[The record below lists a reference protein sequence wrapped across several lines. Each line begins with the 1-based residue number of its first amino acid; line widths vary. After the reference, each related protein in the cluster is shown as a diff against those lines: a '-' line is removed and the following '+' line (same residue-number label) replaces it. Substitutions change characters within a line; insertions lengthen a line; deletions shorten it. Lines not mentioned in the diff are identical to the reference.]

1 MAVRSETLEDKTA
14 TDLRDQAREAGI
26 AGTSHMRK
34 DELVASIRENEAAL
48 EKAAD
53 RSAID
58 VLVEDHRKVA
68 ALFKEALAKDD
79 GDPKIAELAKQIVL
93 ELELHTTAE
102 EKIFYP
108 AFKRVAI
115 EREKDDAKDEVLEA
129 YVEHDGVKDL
139 IAKLEKLSVKDE
151 SYKAI
156 LQVMSEQVE
165 HHVKEEEHEM
175 FPTAKHFFDRAELHE
190 LGRAIVTMKVSGA
203 RG

>member
-1 MAVRSETLEDKTA
+1 MAAQTETLEEKTA
-14 TDLRDQAREAGI
+14 TELRDRAREAGI

-34 DELVASIRENEAAL
+34 DELVASIRDNEAAA

-58 VLVEDHRKVA
+58 VLVEDHRNVS

-79 GDPKIAELAKQIVL
+79 GDPEIAKLAKQIVL

-108 AFKRVAI
+108 AFKRAAI

-139 IAKLEKLSVKDE
+139 IAKLEKLSVNDE

-175 FPTAKHFFDRAELHE
+175 FHIAKRFFDRAELHE
-190 LGRAIVTMKVSGA
+190 LGRAIVTMKASGK

>member
-1 MAVRSETLEDKTA
+1 VAAQTETLEEKTA
-14 TDLRDQAREAGI
+14 TELRDRAREAGI

-34 DELVASIRENEAAL
+34 DELVASIRDNEAAA

-58 VLVEDHRKVA
+58 VLVEDHRNVS

-79 GDPKIAELAKQIVL
+79 GDPEIAKLAKQIVL

-108 AFKRVAI
+108 AFKRAAI

-139 IAKLEKLSVKDE
+139 IAKLEKLSVNDE

-175 FPTAKHFFDRAELHE
+175 FHTSKRFFDRAELHE
-190 LGRAIVTMKVSGA
+190 LGRAIVTMKASGK